1 MQLPE
6 LYHYGR
12 ERYWFGIR
20 TFSVYMIDA
29 VYQVRNAMT
38 TTVYFLICVSQSAV
52 IFFLFLYAYFMPT
65 SRPDGYDVAQ
75 YEFSTVRSLARLI
88 PLYITET

>member
-1 MQLPE
+1 M
-6 LYHYGR
+6 
-12 ERYWFGIR
+12 
-20 TFSVYMIDA
+20 YMIDA

-88 PLYITET
+88 PLYITETCFADDGGSCCYDC